1 MSKTQNRWAESS
13 RAKISSASLTKNNR
27 IYKLLSVLLALAAW
41 QIASMSLD
49 SQLLLPS
56 PLAVINRLAEM
67 ICDGEVFSAVW
78 FTLSRI
84 TLGFLGGVVCAFV
97 LAVLSARFKV
107 FEILLWPYMITV
119 KSVPVASFVVIA
131 LVLINKIWLSA
142 LISFLIVLPIVY
154 TNLLEGIKSV
164 DNKMLEMATV
174 FKMPFA
180 KRLRFIWLPSV
191 KSHFLASVKVS
202 LGLAWKSG
210 VAAELIGTP
219 DGSVGDWLY
228 YSKLYLLTTD
238 LFAWTL
244 AVVLL
249 AMAFEKLFVFLLKK
263 SLERAVKL

>member
-1 MSKTQNRWAESS
+1 M
-13 RAKISSASLTKNNR
+13 TKNNR
-27 IYKLLSVLLALAAW
+27 IYKLISVLLALVLW
-41 QIASMSLD
+41 QLASEVLD
-49 SQLLLPS
+49 SKLLLPS
-56 PLAVINRLAEM
+56 PLAVIKRLAEL
-67 ICDGEVFSAVW
+67 IFEGELFTAAW

-84 TLGFLGGVVCAFV
+84 TLGFLCGAVCAFA
-97 LAVLSARFKV
+97 LAILSARFKV

-131 LVLINKIWLSA
+131 LVLINKVWLSA

-164 DNKMLEMATV
+164 DHKMLEMASV
-174 FKMPFA
+174 FTMSFG

-191 KSHFLASVKVS
+191 KSHLLASVKIS

-228 YSKLYLLTTD
+228 YAKLYLLTTD

-244 AVVLL
+244 AAVLL
-249 AMAFEKLFVFLLKK
+249 AVAFEKLFLFLLKK
-263 SLERAVKL
+263 SLERGVGL

>member
-1 MSKTQNRWAESS
+1 
-13 RAKISSASLTKNNR
+13 
-27 IYKLLSVLLALAAW
+27 
-41 QIASMSLD
+41 
-49 SQLLLPS
+49 
-56 PLAVINRLAEM
+56 
-67 ICDGEVFSAVW
+67 
-78 FTLSRI
+78 
-84 TLGFLGGVVCAFV
+84 
-97 LAVLSARFKV
+97 
-107 FEILLWPYMITV
+107 MITV